1 MVAGSHISVRLVL
14 LQGTSV
20 RHACLA
26 ASLEL
31 ARDDTGFLILSPD
44 LAGFGT
50 LNPNPWFRTVL
61 LRVRFEGNMPRGG
74 VRRGHG
80 AVRQV
85 LAGLVAG
92 CCQGSHHTTPA
103 RGRGAGHGRAVA
115 HSGAR
120 RARPVTSESSVDR
133 EGPIRSTPCERGGRQ
148 GGIGVVG
155 VGFTALLRPSLWY
168 CGGDGVRGRGELAH
182 MRAGGGHG
190 HRRYFAVQTTY
201 PSDSTQ
207 KKPEELLPLLTAS
220 RRGVATFS

>member
-1 MVAGSHISVRLVL
+1 MEAGRGTGVVAGSHISVRLVL

-20 RHACLA
+20 KHACHA
-26 ASLEL
+26 ACLEL

-133 EGPIRSTPCERGGRQ
+133 EGPIRSTLCGCERGGRQ

-155 VGFTALLRPSLWY
+155 VGFTALLRPAPRHYNSLWW
-168 CGGDGVRGRGELAH
+168 
-182 MRAGGGHG
+182 
-190 HRRYFAVQTTY
+190 
-201 PSDSTQ
+201 
-207 KKPEELLPLLTAS
+207 
-220 RRGVATFS
+220 